1 MKQKFSELKEGV
13 DYIDLGARESKE
25 IWENENSI
33 VYLRSK
39 VEKEIQKQQHEKP

>member
-1 MKQKFSELKEGV
+1 VKWRNESLVSDSLRSIRK
-13 DYIDLGARESKE
+13 RESKG

-39 VEKEIQKQQHEKP
+39 VEKEIQKQHNE

>member
-1 MKQKFSELKEGV
+1 VKWRIRSLVSDSLRSIRK
-13 DYIDLGARESKE
+13 RESE
-25 IWENENSI
+25 GIWENENSI